1 MPVTDKIEIS
11 NDGPAIT
18 RTSYWRTPHAR
29 RGLLYLSINAAT
41 LRLLVPPKIEQ
52 LLRDLPP
59 VGRPLTLTRAQ
70 WSGVAT
76 YVFQWDEP
84 AETGLE
90 PYSIDIDQ
98 RQCDRALSSD
108 EDGRVL
114 SLVWYTQLGVW
125 AVREAR
131 REQVQIGELVA
142 S

>member
-1 MPVTDKIEIS
+1 VIEIH

-41 LRLLVPPKIEQ
+41 IRVLVPDAIRRE
-52 LLRDLPP
+52 LLTGLPP
-59 VGRPLTLTRAQ
+59 VGRAVTLTRSEWQ
-70 WSGVAT
+70 GRPT
-76 YVFQWDEP
+76 YVLQWDEP

-98 RQCDRALSSD
+98 EQSDRAWPSA
-108 EDGRVL
+108 EDGRIL
-114 SLVWYTQLGVW
+114 SLVWYTQVGVW
-125 AVREAR
+125 GVREAR
-131 REQVQIGELVA
+131 REQVQLGVVVA